1 VDDKRNKK
9 QDTDEMERNGKTRKG
24 KSSD

>member
-9 QDTDEMERNGKTRKG
+9 QDTDEMGRNGKTRK
-24 KSSD
+24 SR